1 MSEFKRNDNVTPEEV
16 KSLPKKWRSLLLLV
30 VIIAATAGGL
40 SGAYYFGL
48 FNTRHVLPSVHFTIS
63 ESNQGFNDSV
73 THSSPWPI
81 MNVYSGQIVTIL
93 VENND
98 TVSSHGFVINHY
110 FGAGVSLRP
119 GESHNITFVANQTG
133 SYLVYCNIVC
143 PVHTSMQYG
152 QLEVNS

>member
-1 MSEFKRNDNVTPEEV
+1 MTTEEV
-16 KSLPKKWRSLLLLV
+16 KSLSKNWRSMLLLV
-30 VIIAATAGGL
+30 VIIAATAGAL

-48 FNTRHVLPSVHFTIS
+48 FNTRHIPPSVHFTIS
-63 ESNQGFNDSV
+63 ESNQGFNDSGA
-73 THSSPWPI
+73 HSPPWPV

-98 TVSSHGFVINHY
+98 TVSSHGFVITHY
-110 FGAGVSLRP
+110 FNAGVSLRP

-143 PVHTSMQYG
+143 PVHPSMQDG
-152 QLEVNS
+152 QLEVSS